1 VLRKGCEKH
10 AMDAFQFFTKVDQ
23 TLLLGLR
30 AKTIEELLNGIR
42 TVQDSSIYFHT
53 HHFLQQHHFLS
64 PEPPNDFAYWVTEV
78 LGDDILG
85 EQLWSVDTVQFNSI
99 ADLRARFIS
108 ILENALAESPRRIE
122 APRGQEFYFMAARTF
137 VLPTGYSARDLSEF
151 AEHLNKVSVNSIYF
165 HMFDAKLRLKTGEN
179 DFSRWFRD
187 LRKTALADAIKRM
200 DPYSYTLDGLRQ
212 RISDSVKRYGTR

>member
-1 VLRKGCEKH
+1 MG
-10 AMDAFQFFTKVDQ
+10 AFQFFTKVDQ

-30 AKTIEELLNGIR
+30 AKTVDELMNGVR
-42 TVQDSSIYFHT
+42 SVPDSSIYLHT
-53 HHFLQQHHFLS
+53 HRFLQQHHFLS

-99 ADLRARFIS
+99 AELRKKFIL
-108 ILENALAESPRRIE
+108 ILQNALAEPPRPIESPK
-122 APRGQEFYFMAARTF
+122 GQEFHFMAARTF
-137 VLPTGYSARDLSEF
+137 VLPTGYVSRDLRKFS
-151 AEHLNKVSVNSIYF
+151 EHLNKVSVSSIYF

-187 LRKTALADAIKRM
+187 QGKTALADAIKRL

-212 RISDSVKRYGTR
+212 QIRDLVKRYGTH